1 MSPLRETVIAAFE
14 NARGR
19 STKGNDRMSP
29 IAFTVSVVLFSKYVS
44 ALHVGIEDV
53 EGMEVGC
60 SEGINDSVTD
70 GFADGFIDGINDGSL
85 DGLELGIEE
94 GSEDE

>member
-1 MSPLRETVIAAFE
+1 MSPLRKTVTATFE

-19 STKGNDRMSP
+19 STKGNDRTSP
-29 IAFTVSVVLFSKYVS
+29 IAFTVSVVLFSTYVS

-60 SEGINDSVTD
+60 SEGINDSAAD
-70 GFADGFIDGINDGSL
+70 GFADGFMDGIEDGSL
-85 DGLELGIEE
+85 VGLELGIEE
-94 GSEDE
+94 GFEEE